1 MRAWRSTVAFLA
13 MVAGFAAGAAQAN
26 PATDERNRQAMMA
39 SMRAQDASNDRA
51 AADRAFQAGLAQQR
65 SLGGSSGSPAPSS
78 AGLDAMGT
86 PLDGLAAALGS
97 GGQSIGGPQSVVDR
111 RSYIINRQETAEQ
124 VVARLFAEAEEGNPE
139 SAWNLGRLYYTG
151 YAGVRRDDA
160 EARRWFATAGE
171 RGHADALANLGYFAH
186 EGIGG
191 PQDEALALDATAR
204 AAAAGSTYGAGLN
217 GLYRLSRLADGQHDP
232 DAVANL
238 ERAADA
244 GELFAQAALGTIVYE
259 LGVGAA
265 ENWER
270 AAHYARLAADQGH
283 GPSMT
288 ELARMMFVGRGVAQ
302 DERGAVAMF
311 RRAAEAGDPAGMSF
325 LGQLYMTGQG
335 VPRDIAAGMDLFR
348 RAADLG
354 HPEAQGVY
362 GLSLVLGQG
371 VEENVSEGL
380 RYIRLGAA
388 RNDPQALTVLGKMT
402 FVGEGGIT
410 TDERQGIE
418 LLQAAAALGYQDA
431 IETLAMDEVQDAM
444 TRLGLASTRAPAS
457 GKGVDTVARSK
468 G

>member
-1 MRAWRSTVAFLA
+1 
-13 MVAGFAAGAAQAN
+13 
-26 PATDERNRQAMMA
+26 
-39 SMRAQDASNDRA
+39 
-51 AADRAFQAGLAQQR
+51 
-65 SLGGSSGSPAPSS
+65 
-78 AGLDAMGT
+78 
-86 PLDGLAAALGS
+86 
-97 GGQSIGGPQSVVDR
+97 
-111 RSYIINRQETAEQ
+111 
-124 VVARLFAEAEEGNPE
+124 
-139 SAWNLGRLYYTG
+139 
-151 YAGVRRDDA
+151 
-160 EARRWFATAGE
+160 
-171 RGHADALANLGYFAH
+171 
-186 EGIGG
+186 
-191 PQDEALALDATAR
+191 
-204 AAAAGSTYGAGLN
+204 
-217 GLYRLSRLADGQHDP
+217 
-232 DAVANL
+232 
-238 ERAADA
+238 
-244 GELFAQAALGTIVYE
+244 
-259 LGVGAA
+259 
-265 ENWER
+265 
-270 AAHYARLAADQGH
+270 
-283 GPSMT
+283 MT

>member
-1 MRAWRSTVAFLA
+1 MRAWLSRVAPLA
-13 MVAGFAAGAAQAN
+13 MVTGLAAGAAQAD

-39 SMRAQDASNDRA
+39 SMRAQDAANDRA

-65 SLGGSSGSPAPSS
+65 SLGGSSGSPASS
-78 AGLDAMGT
+78 SSGSGGMGT

-97 GGQSIGGPQSVVDR
+97 GGQSTTGPQSVVDR
-111 RSYIINRQETAEQ
+111 RSHIIYQQETAEQ
-124 VVARLFAEAEEGNPE
+124 VVARLLAEAEGGDPE

-151 YAGVRRDDA
+151 YAGVPRDDV
-160 EARRWFATAGE
+160 EARRWFALAGE
-171 RGHADALANLGYFAH
+171 RGHPDALANLGYFAH

-191 PQDEALALDATAR
+191 PQDETLALDATAR
-204 AAAAGSTYGAGLN
+204 AAASGSTYGAGLN
-217 GLYRLSRLADGQHDP
+217 GLYRLSGLADGQQDP
-232 DAVANL
+232 VAVANL

-288 ELARMMFVGRGVAQ
+288 ELGRMMFVGRGVEQ

-335 VPRDIAAGMDLFR
+335 VPNDVAAGMELFR

-362 GLSLVLGQG
+362 GLSLMLGQG
-371 VEENVSEGL
+371 VAENVSEGL

-388 RNDPQALTVLGKMT
+388 QNDPQALTVLGKMT

-410 TDERQGIE
+410 SDERRGIE
-418 LLQAAAALGYQDA
+418 LLQAAAARGYQDA
-431 IETLAMDEVQDAM
+431 IDTLAMDEVQDAM
-444 TRLGLASTRAPAS
+444 TRLGMRSAGAPAS
-457 GKGVDTVARSK
+457 GKNADVVAKSK
-468 G
+468 R

>member
-13 MVAGFAAGAAQAN
+13 MVAGFAAGAAQAD

-97 GGQSIGGPQSVVDR
+97 GSQSSGGPQSVVDR
-111 RSYIINRQETAEQ
+111 RTYIIYQQETSEQ
-124 VVARLFAEAEEGNPE
+124 MVARLFAEAEGGNPE
-139 SAWNLGRLYYTG
+139 SAWNLARLYYTG
-151 YAGVRRDDA
+151 YAGVPRDDA
-160 EARRWFATAGE
+160 QARRWFATAGE
-171 RGHADALANLGYFAH
+171 RGHAEALANLGYFAH

-191 PQDEALALDATAR
+191 PQDQALALNSTAR

-217 GLYRLSRLADGQHDP
+217 GLYRLSGLADGQLDTV
-232 DAVANL
+232 AVANL

-259 LGVGAA
+259 LGVGTA

-302 DERGAVAMF
+302 DQREAVAMF

-335 VPRDIAAGMDLFR
+335 VPNDVAAGLELFR

-362 GLSLVLGQG
+362 GLSLMLGQG
-371 VEENVSEGL
+371 VAENVPEGL

-388 RNDPQALTVLGKMT
+388 QNDPQALTVLGKMT

-410 TDERQGIE
+410 SDERRGIE

-431 IETLAMDEVQDAM
+431 IETLAMDEAQQAIR
-444 TRLGLASTRAPAS
+444 RLGIAQTVTPAS
-457 GKGVDTVARSK
+457 GPKVRMGSK
-468 G
+468 PKR